1 MFIHLIILKEN
12 NIRKSDSDFLVRY
25 CELYHYIN
33 SIGFNTGVKMKKV
46 IGLLIIGIISGC
58 ASNSKVDALANQVK
72 AQEYA
77 INELTKADAQEESQK
92 INIYNRIASLEGKS
106 NEQNIRLN
114 VLANDIQSLGSK
126 FDTKFRQNAL
136 K

>member
-33 SIGFNTGVKMKKV
+33 SIGFNTGVQMKKV